1 MNVELSM
8 SEQTPVLGES
18 GTDSV
23 ATGLREAREQAGLHL
38 VALAAMLKVPVQ
50 RLEALESGRYH
61 ELPDMTFARAL
72 ASSVCRVLKIDPQ
85 PVLAALPG
93 AGSSRLGEPVGSL
106 STPMPMS
113 GRTPFSQPSK
123 GTGERRV
130 SRVQALAL
138 LVVVV
143 AVTLWFLLPERN
155 NLPVVTTVEVP
166 VAVALQPEPLV
177 PASVV
182 NETPDAPGAAP
193 GVAVPQPVPSVSP
206 TLPVNAPQATST
218 EATAPTAPV
227 DGVVQLKATQASWV
241 QVTGASGRV
250 LVQRGLQSG
259 EQVAFSTD
267 LPLAVVIGRADG
279 VEVTVRGEGLNLA
292 PLTRNNVARFEVK

>member
-1 MNVELSM
+1 M

-18 GTDSV
+18 GTDTV
-23 ATGLREAREQAGLHL
+23 LTGLREAREQAGLHL

-50 RLEALESGRYH
+50 RLEALEAGRYD

-93 AGSSRLGEPVGSL
+93 AASSRLGEPVGSL
-106 STPMPMS
+106 STPMPAS
-113 GRTPFSQPSK
+113 GRIPFSQPSA

-130 SRVQALAL
+130 SWVQALAL

-143 AVTLWFLLPERN
+143 AVTLWFLLPERSN
-155 NLPVVTTVEVP
+155 PPAVTTVEAPGAVP
-166 VAVALQPEPLV
+166 AQAEPLV
-177 PASVV
+177 PAPVV
-182 NETPDAPGAAP
+182 IEAPT
-193 GVAVPQPVPSVSP
+193 VAVPTPVVAPPQSVSTVAP
-206 TLPVNAPQATST
+206 DLAVSAPQATST
-218 EATAPTAPV
+218 EATAPATPV
-227 DGVVQLKATQASWV
+227 GGVVQLKATQASWV

-250 LVQRGLQSG
+250 LVQRGLQPG

-279 VEVTVRGEGLNLA
+279 VEVTVRGTGLDLV
-292 PLTRNNVARFEVK
+292 PVTRNNVARFEVK

>member
-1 MNVELSM
+1 M

-18 GTDSV
+18 GTDTV
-23 ATGLREAREQAGLHL
+23 LTGLREAREQAGLHL

-50 RLEALESGRYH
+50 RLEALEAGRYD

-93 AGSSRLGEPVGSL
+93 AASSRLGEPVGSL
-106 STPMPMS
+106 STPMPGS
-113 GRTPFSQPSK
+113 GRIPFSQPSA

-130 SRVQALAL
+130 SWVQALAL

-143 AVTLWFLLPERN
+143 AVTLWFLLPERSN
-155 NLPVVTTVEVP
+155 SPAVTTVEAPGAVP
-166 VAVALQPEPLV
+166 AQAEPLV
-177 PASVV
+177 PAPVV
-182 NETPDAPGAAP
+182 IETPT
-193 GVAVPQPVPSVSP
+193 VAVPTPPVLAPPQPEPTVAPALAVS
-206 TLPVNAPQATST
+206 APQATST
-218 EATAPTAPV
+218 EATAPATPV
-227 DGVVQLKATQASWV
+227 GGVVQLKASQASWV

-250 LVQRGLQSG
+250 LVQRGLQPG

-279 VEVTVRGEGLNLA
+279 VEVTVRGTGLDLA
-292 PLTRNNVARFEVK
+292 PVTRNNVARFEVK